1 MPGLVLITRAL
12 QVAASIG
19 VAKVVTTVVDN
30 AVKGSTVG
38 SVSNFAKAAHW
49 TGSLVLSSMAVEQA
63 KNHIERLVTTTADEL
78 EELQKKAEEK
88 AEESTEK

>member
-1 MPGLVLITRAL
+1 
-12 QVAASIG
+12 

-30 AVKGSTVG
+30 AVRSTG
-38 SVSNFAKAAHW
+38 LSGNVSTFAKAAHW

-63 KNHIERLVTTTADEL
+63 KNHIERLVMTTAEEL